1 MGRVGLEGTT
11 GGPIS
16 LLKQGPLEYS
26 TEYSTNNSELW
37 IYLKK
42 PNYTSTVHDKEEKFC
57 ELFAQ
62 KYFGILL
69 KKFLN
74 I

>member
-57 ELFAQ
+57 
-62 KYFGILL
+62 
-69 KKFLN
+69 
-74 I
+74 